1 MTIGY
6 AERKLEGDWAVFVRI
21 AGYFVYKV
29 PLNDREDFR
38 QDLMVEMGKVKAKY
52 AVRGKLLTEAS
63 LMLVAKYELKDY
75 WDKRRYRLF
84 GLNCYRCTI
93 EQRRECQATKLSSE
107 CPKKRARRIVSLN
120 KIMGDG
126 DGDGLT
132 ELGDL
137 IADDKPIDLAAKL
150 DARRILQSLPKKV
163 VQIGYKI
170 YAGMTLGEEEKEY
183 IKRWRWQR
191 TLPSTFDWRQSREY
205 LDERILELLCK
216 KPQGVSR
223 RDLCTRLQVPIM
235 QLKRNLNRLIERH
248 QVIVVRRENTRGRPP
263 SPLLFIA
270 GAEIPK
276 EKMVKEERDDRIR
289 QAYFIEGWSIKRIN
303 RELHHHRKL
312 IRRAI
317 HGIKIERR

>member
-1 MTIGY
+1 MRIGY
-6 AERKLEGDWAVFVRI
+6 AEGKLEGDWAVFVKI
-21 AGYFVYKV
+21 ADRFVYRV
-29 PLNDREDFR
+29 PFEDREDFR
-38 QDLMVEMGKVKAKY
+38 QNLLVEMDKVKAKY
-52 AVRGKLLTEAS
+52 AAKGKPLTEAS
-63 LMLVAKYELKDY
+63 LMMVAEYERKDY
-75 WDKRRYRLF
+75 YIKRRYRHF
-84 GLNCYRCTI
+84 GFNCTRCSI
-93 EQRRECQATKLSSE
+93 EQRRECQATKLPSD
-107 CPKKRARRIVSLN
+107 CPKKKAHRIVSLHT
-120 KIMGDG
+120 ILGDG

-132 ELGDL
+132 ELIDL

-150 DARRILQSLPKKV
+150 DARRILQSLPKRV
-163 VQIGYKI
+163 VKIGYKI
-170 YAGMTLGEEEKEY
+170 YAGMTLEKEEERY

-191 TLPSTFDWRQSREY
+191 TLPSTFVWRQSPDY

-216 KPQGVSR
+216 KPKGVSR
-223 RDLCTRLQVPIM
+223 RDLCTHLQVPV
-235 QLKRNLNRLIERH
+235 LKLQRNLNLLIERH
-248 QVIVVRRENTRGRPP
+248 QVIAVRRENPRGRPL

-289 QAYFIEGWSIKRIN
+289 QAYFIEGWSIWRIS